1 MQNKFIYFSILLTI
15 LSFMPSFACE
25 NCGCRADS
33 NKKTSHIHNKNITT
47 SDIYAQKSTIVWKAS
62 KVGGTHE
69 GNIAI
74 RSGHLHFEENK
85 LVSGK
90 VNIDMNSIFC
100 TDLEGTYKEQLEKH
114 LKSAD
119 FFDTNKHHIAS
130 IDILECKHKGYGKYD
145 IISEITIKGITNT
158 EEFTASV
165 KDGKASAEITLDRAK
180 YDVRYGSG
188 SFFSNLGNNLIYD
201 EFELKINLT
210 Y

>member
-1 MQNKFIYFSILLTI
+1 MKNKSIYFSILLTI
-15 LSFMPSFACE
+15 LSFMPAFACE

-33 NKKTSHIHNKNITT
+33 NKKTTHIHSENTT
-47 SDIYAQKSTIVWKAS
+47 TNDIYAQKSEILWKAS

-69 GNIAI
+69 GNISI

-100 TDLEGTYKEQLEKH
+100 TDLDGKYKEQLEKH
-114 LKSAD
+114 LNSSD
-119 FFDTNKHHIAS
+119 FFDTSKHPISS
-130 IDILECKHKGYGKYD
+130 IEILECKYKGYGKYD

-158 EEFTASV
+158 EKFTASI
-165 KDGKASAEITLDRAK
+165 KDGRASAEIILDRAK

-188 SFFSNLGNNLIYD
+188 SFFSDLGDNLIYD
-201 EFELKINLT
+201 EFELNINLI